1 MWKVEFSPESFAEV
15 QEALNFYM
23 EKGFQ
28 TGEAFIQD
36 VNNGVEALE
45 INPYYQI
52 RYKNI
57 RCLPLSKFPF
67 MIHFELDEDKKRVK
81 ILGCIHT
88 SLNPTK
94 SWR

>member
-36 VNNGVEALE
+36 VNNGVESLE

>member
-28 TGEAFIQD
+28 KGEAFIQD
-36 VNNGVEALE
+36 VNNGVESLE

-57 RCLPLSKFPF
+57 RCLPLSRFPF
-67 MIHFELDEDKKRVK
+67 MIHFELDEDKKQVK

-88 SLNPTK
+88 SLNPNK

>member
-15 QEALNFYM
+15 QEALNYYM

-45 INPYYQI
+45 FNPYYQI
-52 RYKNI
+52 RYKNF

-81 ILGCIHT
+81 IFGCIHT